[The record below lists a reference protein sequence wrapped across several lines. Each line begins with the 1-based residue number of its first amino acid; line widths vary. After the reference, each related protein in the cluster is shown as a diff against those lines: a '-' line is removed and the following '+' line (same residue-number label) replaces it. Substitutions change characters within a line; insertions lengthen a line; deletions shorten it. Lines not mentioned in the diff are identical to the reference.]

1 MTFQFNFSQTD
12 NTQFTV
18 SPNRL
23 EEARQAIQTLGFELM
38 EIWHEDNV
46 HSYEIWTHATS
57 AQSIRL
63 NISELD
69 PSETSENDASRQEVV
84 DELIDLW
91 HMLSSIRD
99 HLRPADD
106 YEFDTEVSTQPIT
119 SWQRFWQNVEE
130 FRSEKTAY
138 PENWRFIFR
147 PEVDEYVA
155 AYQEL
160 SAADRAAITQ

>member
-1 MTFQFNFSQTD
+1 M
-12 NTQFTV
+12 
-18 SPNRL
+18 R
-23 EEARQAIQTLGFELM
+23 
-38 EIWHEDNV
+38 
-46 HSYEIWTHATS
+46 
-57 AQSIRL
+57 
-63 NISELD
+63 
-69 PSETSENDASRQEVV
+69 
-84 DELIDLW
+84 
-91 HMLSSIRD
+91 SIRD
-99 HLRPADD
+99 HLKPADD
-106 YEFDTEVSTQPIT
+106 YEFDTEVPTQPIT